1 MNATSN
7 PTLGLAHMLSNADAV
22 IWLTAIVLLVMSV
35 ISWTLII
42 AKGRASQRL
51 RQQIAADAERFWQAS
66 SLETGLQQLQ
76 SSESAAVLAPMAHA
90 AAEMQRAGQAASLDG
105 QSDWEDRV
113 TRRLRSTRHA
123 ILPVGLAI

>member
-51 RQQIAADAERFWQAS
+51 RKQIAADAERCCQAS
-66 SLETGLQQLQ
+66 SLGNGMQQLLWW
-76 SSESAAVLAPMAHA
+76 ECAGGWVARGHA
-90 AAEMQRAGQAASLDG
+90 GGGVQGAGQGA
-105 QSDWEDRV
+105 
-113 TRRLRSTRHA
+113 
-123 ILPVGLAI
+123 